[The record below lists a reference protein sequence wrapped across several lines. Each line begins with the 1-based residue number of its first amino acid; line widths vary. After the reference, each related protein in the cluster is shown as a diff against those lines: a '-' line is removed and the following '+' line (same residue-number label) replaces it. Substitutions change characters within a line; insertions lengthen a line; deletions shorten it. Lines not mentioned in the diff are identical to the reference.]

1 MLSFLTLNYVNSL
14 IALKVFCTLN
24 VLTCKY
30 KIKTFLPQG
39 ILRLPQ
45 SVNALNFCYKFT
57 VCFGTT
63 YWKEFQKEK
72 KMNRKPSK
80 HKQVYAIAYRR
91 VELEVTQSPQ
101 DLE

>member
-1 MLSFLTLNYVNSL
+1 MPL
-14 IALKVFCTLN
+14 ISVTNLQC
-24 VLTCKY
+24 VLAQHIGK
-30 KIKTFLPQG
+30 
-39 ILRLPQ
+39 
-45 SVNALNFCYKFT
+45 NFK
-57 VCFGTT
+57 
-63 YWKEFQKEK
+63 KKK